1 MSFSSD
7 EVNYLVYRY
16 LLESG
21 NSVLILL
28 SDVLSLKRASAAAT
42 RSLQKKHSAYT
53 PLFFV
58 MIELLQ
64 LMRILMI
71 NHLIHH

>member
-42 RSLQKKHSAYT
+42 DHYKKNT
-53 PLFFV
+53 VL
-58 MIELLQ
+58 ILLCF
-64 LMRILMI
+64 LS
-71 NHLIHH
+71 

>member
-42 RSLQKKHSAYT
+42 RSLQKNT
-53 PLFFV
+53 VL
-58 MIELLQ
+58 ILLCF
-64 LMRILMI
+64 LS
-71 NHLIHH
+71 